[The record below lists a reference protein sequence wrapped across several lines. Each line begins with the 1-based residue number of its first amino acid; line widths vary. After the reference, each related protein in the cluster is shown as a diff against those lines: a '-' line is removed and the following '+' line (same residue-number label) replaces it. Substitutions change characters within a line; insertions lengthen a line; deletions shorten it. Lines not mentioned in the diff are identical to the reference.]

1 MNNTF
6 EWMLWRDVALT
17 YRTVMN
23 FRMLFVYKVHILKK
37 ADTIIIFCIMK
48 MLKKRIRCIS
58 VLVQLFVQWYIS
70 CINITT
76 TRKINQGLLYCLIDI
91 IILRIMILPIMFII
105 AWLIILAIY
114 LICSLRV
121 PWLANNK
128 AFVCLFV
135 CCLCKLRSMNKLIE
149 IW

>member
-6 EWMLWRDVALT
+6 EWVFWRDVALT

-37 ADTIIIFCIMK
+37 ADTIITFCIMK

-58 VLVQLFVQWYIS
+58 VLVQLFVQWYLS

-76 TRKINQGLLYCLIDI
+76 ARKIVERDKMDTLAYTNTWPLTLLSQSNVSSCRLFTWKKNMHYCI
-91 IILRIMILPIMFII
+91 I
-105 AWLIILAIY
+105 
-114 LICSLRV
+114 SLRGDV
-121 PWLANNK
+121 WAH
-128 AFVCLFV
+128 
-135 CCLCKLRSMNKLIE
+135 
-149 IW
+149 